1 VDKKGEM
8 IMRLKPSIWIFFM
21 IVLIFAFTQPGLAFN
36 TSQTLKYE
44 TSYLLSTQM
53 MNHTL
58 TLEIDYFDELTD
70 EIYLEGDLMIR
81 ATNNKFGQPFVIAP
95 NEIYLSAYNI
105 VENLDLKAGK
115 IITRW
120 GAADMFS
127 PLDNFNPAPPEITL
141 TGQQSKIGAFGIS
154 GTYYLGHST
163 YLYGAILPRV
173 LPTPYPDDFL
183 KSNYLS
189 NYAPG
194 FSGQVLDIDQVN
206 LNYQEAENIV
216 WGLRLTHSFPT
227 FDAGISY
234 YRGNYMDPMPM
245 KLSVSQNNKT
255 EFTVG
260 YPVKQ
265 VFGLE
270 FQGEFPGIEGATLR
284 GDLAYIIPE
293 KWSFLGEDLLDKPY
307 VKGVISADY
316 TTDANWYFNGGFIY
330 GMPFEIGDDC
340 SAYAYLNTRK
350 EFDDSDFTPFYA
362 TVLSLQDR
370 SMVNII
376 GVDYQLTESVSASV
390 NYSFFLGDEDSRLS
404 QFERSQGIY
413 LSLEWLF

>member
-1 VDKKGEM
+1 
-8 IMRLKPSIWIFFM
+8 MRLKYSLIISLV
-21 IVLIFAFTQPGLAFN
+21 IVLTLTFINSGLAFN

-44 TSYLLSTQM
+44 TSYLLYNQM

-58 TLEIDYFDELTD
+58 TLEIDYFHELTD
-70 EIYLEGDLMIR
+70 DVYLEGDLMIR
-81 ATNNKFGQPFVIAP
+81 ATNKEFGQPFVIAP

-105 VENLDLKAGK
+105 IDNLDLKAGK
-115 IITRW
+115 VITRW

-127 PLDNFNPAPPEITL
+127 PLDNFNPAPPELSL
-141 TGQQSKIGAFGIS
+141 TGQQSKIGAFGLS
-154 GTYYLGHST
+154 ATYYLGNST

-173 LPTPYPDDFL
+173 MPTPYPDEFL

-189 NYAPG
+189 SYPPG
-194 FSGQVLDIDQVN
+194 VSGQGFDIDQVN
-206 LNYQEAENIV
+206 LNYQKAENIV

-234 YRGNYMDPMPM
+234 YRGNYMDPLPM
-245 KLSVSQNNKT
+245 KLSVLPDNKT

-260 YPVKQ
+260 YPAKQ
-265 VFGLE
+265 VIGLE

-293 KWSFLGEDLLDKPY
+293 KWSFQGEDLLYKPY
-307 VKGVISADY
+307 VKGIISADY
-316 TTDANWYFNGGFIY
+316 TTDSNLYLNGGFIY

-350 EFDDSDFTPFYA
+350 EFDDNDFTPFYA
-362 TVLSLQDR
+362 AVLSLEDL
-370 SMVNII
+370 SMVNVV
-376 GVDYQLTESVSASV
+376 GVDYQLTESVSALL
-390 NYSFFLGDEDSRLS
+390 NYSFYLGEEQSNLS
-404 QFERSQGIY
+404 KFERSEGFY